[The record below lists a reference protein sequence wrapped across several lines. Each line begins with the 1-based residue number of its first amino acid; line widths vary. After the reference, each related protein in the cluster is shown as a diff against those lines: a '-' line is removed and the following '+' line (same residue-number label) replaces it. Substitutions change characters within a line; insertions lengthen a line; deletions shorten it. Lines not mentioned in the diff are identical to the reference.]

1 MRPNTAWNGA
11 IAPLGRRVPVFA
23 NLEAERFPEFLL
35 QLDDDDEKKR
45 GWIAAFGGGIGSM
58 DLVASCRDKLACF
71 RIKELKDVLT
81 QLGLVKQG
89 KKQDLVDRILQ
100 LLSDEQ
106 VPKSQVWGKRNSF
119 WKDEVAKIIDDAYRR
134 KILVPGATDLA
145 SKSGIVT
152 DYNQVKPKEE
162 IDDYRLEMKVR
173 CPCGNSFSTDSI
185 IQCEDPGCQVWQHI
199 SCIIIPEGTL
209 EGPSPELPTRF
220 YCELCRISRA
230 DPFWLTVGH
239 PLLPV
244 KLTSSGII
252 GDGTNTLQN
261 VERIFQLSRAD
272 RELFQRADY
281 DLQVWCLLLKDKVP
295 FRMQWPQFAELKV
308 NGVAVQVVAR
318 QGSQLLGINGRDDG
332 PVITTCTKE
341 GSNKICL
348 SWRDARVFC
357 FGIRLAKRQS
367 IQQVVLSLV
376 PKEADGECFE
386 DALARVCRCIG
397 GGTATDNADSDSDLE
412 VVADSVTINL
422 RCPMSGSRMR
432 IAGRFKS
439 CIHMGCFDLETFVE
453 LNQQS
458 RKWQCPICLKNYSL
472 ENIII
477 DPYFS
482 RITSLLHNCGD
493 VNEIDVK
500 PDGSWRIKNEEFS
513 DLSKWHLPDGSLC
526 ADTCAEVKPD
536 LEKLKEIK
544 QEITSEVHR
553 NLKLKRNRRGFW
565 EVGKP
570 DDMRLQTSQNHVLS
584 KLKDHCQII
593 PMNSSAT
600 CSYRAVEDPS
610 VNQEA
615 GHFGSSLNSIHELN
629 SLVFNFDP
637 TYNVDNRV
645 QPAPSNTPDVIVLS
659 DSDEDNHTP
668 LSPKTAHDTC
678 LAGGGEIPFPS
689 HLEVSERII
698 VDADLEMYSGF
709 CAGLFDNNTDDFD
722 IPSPS
727 FQLFGSNAEVQDPF
741 VDSHTSLDRALTDAY
756 GLASNGG
763 FGDTSRIQDLSA
775 GHTSIE
781 IHESM
786 VDNPL
791 AFASDDP
798 SLQIFLPTRPA
809 GIPLQDELND
819 RNEVPNEVTSDDWI
833 SLTLAIG
840 GDDGKSAPVKR
851 PRSEQKFTPKERM
864 EPLDESASLLL
875 SINYNRVD
883 KVHSKNQRSEN
894 PFSHPRQPRSARPR
908 LYLPIYT
915 DSD

>member
-23 NLEAERFPEFLL
+23 NLEAERFLEFLHRAYFL
-35 QLDDDDEKKR
+35 AGFSR

-58 DLVASCRDKLACF
+58 DLVTSCRDKLAYF

-81 QLGLVKQG
+81 RLGLAKQG

-106 VPKSQVWGKRNSF
+106 VPKSQDWGKRNSF
-119 WKDEVAKIIDDAYRR
+119 LKDEVAKIIDDAYRR

-145 SKSGIVT
+145 SKSSIVT
-152 DYNQVKPKEE
+152 DFNQVKPKEE
-162 IDDYRLEMKVR
+162 IDDYRSEMRVR

-185 IQCEDPGCQVWQHI
+185 IQCQDPGCRVWQHI

-209 EGPSPELPTRF
+209 EGPTRF

-261 VERIFQLSRAD
+261 VERIFQLSSAD

-281 DLQVWCLLLKDKVP
+281 DLQVWCLLLKDEIP
-295 FRMQWPQFAELKV
+295 FRMQWPQFAGLQV

-318 QGSQLLGINGRDDG
+318 EGSQLLGINGRDDG

-341 GSNKICL
+341 GINKICL

-367 IQQVVLSLV
+367 IQQVLSLV

-397 GGTATDNADSDSDLE
+397 GGTATENADSDSDLE

-432 IAGRFKS
+432 MAGRFKP
-439 CIHMGCFDLETFVE
+439 CVHMGCFDLETFVE
-453 LNQQS
+453 LNQHS

-477 DPYFS
+477 DPYFN
-482 RITSLLHNCGD
+482 RITSLLHDCGD

-500 PDGSWRIKNEEFS
+500 PDGSWRIKNEEFN

-526 ADTCAEVKPD
+526 ADTCTDVKPD
-536 LEKLKEIK
+536 LEKLKEINL
-544 QEITSEVHR
+544 EITSEVHR
-553 NLKLKRNRRGFW
+553 NLKLKRNRQGFW
-565 EVGKP
+565 KVSKP

-584 KLKDHCQII
+584 KLEDHCQIK
-593 PMNSSAT
+593 PMNSSGT
-600 CSYRAVEDPS
+600 CSYRGVEDPS

-615 GHFGSSLNSIHELN
+615 GHFASSLNGSHELN
-629 SLVFNFDP
+629 SLVFKFDP

-645 QPAPSNTPDVIVLS
+645 QPAPSNTPDVIVLG
-659 DSDEDNHTP
+659 DSDEDNHKP
-668 LSPKTAHDTC
+668 VSPETAHDTC

-689 HLEVSERII
+689 HLEVSERIT
-698 VDADLEMYSGF
+698 VAADLEMNSGF
-709 CAGLFDNNTDDFD
+709 CPGLFDKNTDDFD
-722 IPSPS
+722 IPSPT
-727 FQLFGSNAEVQDPF
+727 FQLFGSNAEVQIPL
-741 VDSHTSLDRALTDAY
+741 VDSHTSLDCALTDDY

-781 IHESM
+781 IHESL

-798 SLQIFLPTRPA
+798 SLQIFLHTRPA

-819 RNEVPNEVTSDDWI
+819 RNEVPNEVASDDWI
-833 SLTLAIG
+833 SLTLAVG
-840 GDDGKSAPVKR
+840 GDGDKSAPVKR
-851 PRSEQKFTPKERM
+851 PRSEQQFTAKERM

-883 KVHSKNQRSEN
+883 KVHSKNQRSDN
-894 PFSHPRQPRSARPR
+894 PFSHPRQPWSAWP
-908 LYLPIYT
+908 
-915 DSD
+915 